1 MVRFLKDILSFFPRI
16 IRHRRWLRTESSR
29 LRAFHDIHKGEDCFL
44 IGNGP
49 SLNKM
54 EMSLLNDFYT
64 IGLNKIFLLFEK
76 TGLRIDYHV
85 CVNRYVIEQCS
96 RDFLEMKCP
105 SFVSYKHRNKLLEG
119 SDKAYFLGD
128 IHSKWKF
135 FEDITTGISQGSTV
149 TYAALQI
156 AFYLG
161 FRRVFL
167 IGIDHSF
174 ASKGTPHKVETMKE
188 NDINHFDPNYFKGMK
203 WQLPD
208 LAGSEKAYKLAK
220 DHFEQAGRSILDA
233 TVDGKLNIYPKIKFE
248 EAIRIAKKKN
258 IR

>member
-1 MVRFLKDILSFFPRI
+1 
-16 IRHRRWLRTESSR
+16 
-29 LRAFHDIHKGEDCFL
+29 
-44 IGNGP
+44 
-49 SLNKM
+49 
-54 EMSLLNDFYT
+54 MSLLNDFYT

-85 CVNRYVIEQCS
+85 CVNRYVIKQCS

-220 DHFEQAGRSILDA
+220 DHFERAGRSILDA

>member
-1 MVRFLKDILSFFPRI
+1 
-16 IRHRRWLRTESSR
+16 
-29 LRAFHDIHKGEDCFL
+29 
-44 IGNGP
+44 
-49 SLNKM
+49 
-54 EMSLLNDFYT
+54 MSLLNDFYT